1 MSREIFS
8 RFFRGGIHGW
18 RIRQQT
24 LNIRRLFFAHQPAS
38 FFFNPALRLTGRIP
52 RYHGLR

>member
-24 LNIRRLFFAHQPAS
+24 LNIR
-38 FFFNPALRLTGRIP
+38 
-52 RYHGLR
+52 